1 MIYMS
6 QSLAVLSGSVIP
18 VPVSTI
24 VGSLGGNM
32 GTVIV
37 AVLGAVLAA
46 GTGAVVWYTWVV
58 DRQAEI
64 PPEMSA
70 TPASAEPA
78 SDEDRVVRLL
88 RENNGRMKQTRI
100 VETTGWSKSKVSM
113 LLSEMEQEGL
123 VSKLQ
128 IGRENLISLPGEEPE
143 AVGTPFDGE

>member
-6 QSLAVLSGSVIP
+6 QSLAVLSGSVMP

-58 DRQAEI
+58 DRRAET
-64 PPEMSA
+64 PSEMSA
-70 TPASAEPA
+70 TPVSAEPA

-88 RENNGRMKQTRI
+88 RENDGRMKQTRI

-143 AVGTPFDGE
+143 AVGTPFDSE

>member
-24 VGSLGGNM
+24 VGSLDGNM

-37 AVLGAVLAA
+37 AALGAVLAA

-58 DRQAEI
+58 DRQGET
-64 PPEMSA
+64 PPEMFA

-88 RENNGRMKQTRI
+88 RENDGRMKQTRI

-143 AVGTPFDGE
+143 AVGTPFDSE